1 MLKWAGESCS
11 IISPVC
17 TFHFPTQTTCLRFH
31 TLEKPGLQQRL
42 WDSVNQSLLP
52 PLEGG
57 PRGEAPAPTGGI
69 KYWKPRPAT
78 SMQGQEV
85 SVTRTGQ
92 QARGNT
98 LATLHLCAGL
108 ALGKALGFY

>member
-1 MLKWAGESCS
+1 M
-11 IISPVC
+11 
-17 TFHFPTQTTCLRFH
+17 
-31 TLEKPGLQQRL
+31 QR
-42 WDSVNQSLLP
+42 
-52 PLEGG
+52 
-57 PRGEAPAPTGGI
+57 
-69 KYWKPRPAT
+69 
-78 SMQGQEV
+78 QEV